1 MRITNFLA
9 RTTASVAAIAL
20 AITLI
25 GATAVAASGFVGKWK
40 VTDTKG
46 EAFTIWLSNDG
57 VAKGDRAGEGLA
69 GMWKE
74 EGDAAVI
81 TWESGWVTTIA
92 KDGDSYKKSTA
103 QDGKPVGSP
112 SAAEKVE

>member
-1 MRITNFLA
+1 MRTKHFLA
-9 RTTASVAAIAL
+9 RTAAAIAGIVL
-20 AITLI
+20 AIALI
-25 GATAVAASGFVGKWK
+25 GASAVAGSGFVGKWK

-46 EAFTIWLSNDG
+46 EPFTIWLSNDG

-74 EGDAAVI
+74 EGNAAVI

-112 SAAEKVE
+112 SAAEKLE

>member
-1 MRITNFLA
+1 MRIPRFPTRLA
-9 RTTASVAAIAL
+9 AAVAAIAL
-20 AITLI
+20 TVALI
-25 GATAVAASGFVGKWK
+25 GGAAIAGSGFVGKWK

-46 EAFTIWLSNDG
+46 EPFTIWLSNDG

-74 EGDAAVI
+74 EGNAAVI

-103 QDGKPVGSP
+103 QDGKPVGEP

>member
-1 MRITNFLA
+1 MRTKTLLA
-9 RTTASVAAIAL
+9 RTTAAVAAIAL

-25 GATAVAASGFVGKWK
+25 GGAAVAASGFVGKWK

-46 EAFTIWLSNDG
+46 EPFTIWLSNDG
-57 VAKGDRAGEGLA
+57 LAKGDRTGEGLS

-74 EGDAAVI
+74 EGSAAVI
-81 TWESGWVTTIA
+81 TWETGWVTKIT
-92 KDGDSYKKSTA
+92 KEGDSYQKTA
-103 QDGKPVGSP
+103 IENGKPVGSP